1 VWQDRLLAKDFV
13 WELEKLRRR
22 FDVDGDELRAAAKR
36 LSRKRR
42 GEPAFIDDEHLAQMR
57 AGASAREVAK
67 NIGGAYRDEIRI
79 SRKNRRAILRHE
91 YWKKV
96 IEFADRIMLLS
107 QAERFGWI
115 DRLTEA
121 ARARVSEPHLMPLDI
136 SDYLLRK
143 VLDGG
148 RLSIDDTDHLE
159 RAQFYLTEID
169 IDLDTP
175 RRRKTRLAEIEVIE
189 TLLQE
194 LRAKVT

>member
-1 VWQDRLLAKDFV
+1 
-13 WELEKLRRR
+13 
-22 FDVDGDELRAAAKR
+22 
-36 LSRKRR
+36 
-42 GEPAFIDDEHLAQMR
+42 MR
-57 AGASAREVAK
+57 AGASAREIAK

-107 QAERFGWI
+107 EAERFGWI

-121 ARARVSEPHLMPLDI
+121 ARARVPEPHLMPLDI

-143 VLDGG
+143 VLDSGG
-148 RLSIDDTDHLE
+148 LSIDDTDHLE
-159 RAQFYLTEID
+159 RVQFYLTEID

-194 LRAKVT
+194 LRAKIT